1 MSGRAATPEVD
12 QGRGQLKSL
21 AGKEAA
27 VAEPYHRLDGL
38 AVDFPH
44 ALHLAVAL
52 VGVTLV
58 DADGVDP
65 EYLRRVLVSQVKERR
80 VEIPS
85 DAEAESIALN
95 AFCVPR
101 VSPHV

>member
-1 MSGRAATPEVD
+1 LRSCAAKHGVGQDGRHLE
-12 QGRGQLKSL
+12 SL
-21 AGKEAA
+21 AGEEAA
-27 VAEPYHRLDGL
+27 VAQPGHRLGGL
-38 AVDFPH
+38 AVDFSH
-44 ALHLAVAL
+44 ALQLAVAFAD
-52 VGVTLV
+52 TSLV

-65 EYLRRVLVSQVKERR
+65 EHLRRVLVSQVKECR

-95 AFCVPR
+95 AFWVLR